1 MKKLLLAFMTL
12 GLIISAS
19 SCKKCGYCQYG
30 GGNGNGSAVC
40 QSSSVVPGITSD
52 YNQAKADCSA
62 QGGVWV
68 LTK

>member
-40 QSSSVVPGITSD
+40 QNSTLAAVGADD